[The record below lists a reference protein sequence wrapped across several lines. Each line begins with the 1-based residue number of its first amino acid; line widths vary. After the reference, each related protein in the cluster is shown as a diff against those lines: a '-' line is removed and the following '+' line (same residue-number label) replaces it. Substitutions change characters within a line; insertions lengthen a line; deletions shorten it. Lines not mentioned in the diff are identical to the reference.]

1 MPVEFWNSLWS
12 FLTFLVIAAT
22 VVPAVLQMRHLSSN
36 NQIQTLLALEHD
48 FNEEDLQKAFHFVQ
62 NEMGARLEDPLYR
75 EALARLGFVDPRI
88 HPEMKVCNWFE
99 QMGTFVNAGMVEER
113 AFFDLFGRLVDHYW
127 ELLAP
132 AIAIMRRRRG
142 PRQYQNFEA
151 MTARYRRW
159 AKQHPAG
166 IYPRDVP
173 RLKLEDKWQAQD
185 EPAKSLDEKPA
196 AVPNATPPVVPGP
209 ATVPE
214 TR

>member
-1 MPVEFWNSLWS
+1 VPVEFWNSLWS

-48 FNEEDLQKAFHFVQ
+48 FNEPDLQTAFHFVQ
-62 NEMGARLEDPLYR
+62 NELAARLEDPAYR
-75 EALARLGFVDPRI
+75 EALARLGFVDPRA

-127 ELLAP
+127 VLLAP
-132 AIAIMRRRRG
+132 AIAIMRRQRG

-151 MTARYRRW
+151 MTSRYRRW

-173 RLKLEDKWQAQD
+173 RLKLEDAW
-185 EPAKSLDEKPA
+185 KSVDEKPSA
-196 AVPNATPPVVPGP
+196 TSAKATPLAQGAPVTEP
-209 ATVPE
+209 
-214 TR
+214 R